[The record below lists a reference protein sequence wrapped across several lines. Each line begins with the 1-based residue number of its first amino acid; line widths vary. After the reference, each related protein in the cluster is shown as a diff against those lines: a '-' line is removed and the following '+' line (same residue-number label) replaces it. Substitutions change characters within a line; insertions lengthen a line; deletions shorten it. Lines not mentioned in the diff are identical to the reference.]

1 MHKYGLLL
9 LSGVCLFC
17 VENRALAAD
26 ALKAAGRKHETP
38 AENVRKS
45 QWYDYLLS
53 TDASFRRHRIAR
65 ECRPIVNDAQLRADC
80 IASFETYE
88 PVRPGYPRRQ

>member
-1 MHKYGLLL
+1 MLKYGLLL

-17 VENRALAAD
+17 GEKGAQ
-26 ALKAAGRKHETP
+26 GYETP

-45 QWYDYLLS
+45 QSYDYLLG
-53 TDASFRRHRIAR
+53 TDASFRRSRIAK
-65 ECRPIVNDAQLRADC
+65 ECRPIVNDPQLRADC

>member
-1 MHKYGLLL
+1 MHKYGLSL

-17 VENRALAAD
+17 ISALAAD
-26 ALKAAGRKHETP
+26 ASHAAGRGSETP
-38 AENVRKS
+38 AENVRNS
-45 QWYDYLLS
+45 RRYDYLLS
-53 TDASFRRHRIAR
+53 TDASFRRHRIAK
-65 ECRPIVNDAQLRADC
+65 ECRPIFNDPQLRADC

>member
-9 LSGVCLFC
+9 LSGVCLFG
-17 VENRALAAD
+17 VEKSTLAA
-26 ALKAAGRKHETP
+26 GGYETP

-45 QWYDYLLS
+45 QRYDYLLI
-53 TDASFRRHRIAR
+53 TDASFRRSRIAK
-65 ECRPIVNDAQLRADC
+65 ECRPIVNDPQLRADC